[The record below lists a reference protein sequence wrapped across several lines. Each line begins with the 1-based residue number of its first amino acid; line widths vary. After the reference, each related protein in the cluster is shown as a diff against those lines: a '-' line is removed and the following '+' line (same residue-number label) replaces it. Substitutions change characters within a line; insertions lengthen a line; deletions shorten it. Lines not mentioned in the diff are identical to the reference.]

1 MTINDY
7 REGRLAKPYVSV
19 LNRMGWFWTMSL
31 IDEDIELFGER
42 DNHEAE
48 GTVTHDKGTCAV
60 HNLPI
65 GSSLEC
71 ELDYGAAD

>member
-19 LNRMGWFWTMSL
+19 LDRMGWSWTMSL

-42 DNHEAE
+42 DNHEAARRGLME
-48 GTVTHDKGTCAV
+48 YHRLKY
-60 HNLPI
+60 NRLK
-65 GSSLEC
+65 LE
-71 ELDYGAAD
+71 E